1 MKLFTTLAA
10 CGAFLLGAC
19 TSTTF
24 VSTWKAP
31 EAKTFQASGQ
41 KVAAVFIGKD
51 EAQRRVAEDT
61 LVQQINSRG
70 AQGIA
75 TYDLIPSSEL
85 ENLDSVKSRL
95 ADAGV
100 EGVVAMRVIEEKER
114 VSVSYS
120 APRPTFAPYYWD
132 FWSYWGYGWGR
143 AYQPAEVRTDTI
155 LSMETLVYSLQ
166 DDKDTLVWAG
176 TSRTVN
182 PDKVDELVT
191 EVAQA
196 ASREMTRQGL
206 LPNGEGGARSA
217 RTANQASARTAD

>member
-1 MKLFTTLAA
+1 MKIIHILAA
-10 CGAFLLGAC
+10 CGALLLAAC

-24 VSTWKAP
+24 TSTWKAP
-31 EAKTFQASGQ
+31 EAKVFEASGQ

-61 LVQQINSRG
+61 LVGRINSRG

-75 TYDLIPSSEL
+75 TYNLIPSSEL
-85 ENLDSVKSRL
+85 QNLDSVKARL
-95 ADAGV
+95 AEAGV

-114 VSVSYS
+114 VSVSYA
-120 APRPTFAPYYWD
+120 APRPTFAPYYWQ
-132 FWSYWGYGWGR
+132 FSNYWGYGWGR

-155 LSMETLVYSLQ
+155 LSMETLIYSLRN
-166 DDKDTLVWAG
+166 DALVWAG

-182 PDKVDELVT
+182 PDKVDELVA
-191 EVAQA
+191 EVAEA

-206 LPNGEGGARSA
+206 LPDEQGDARSA
-217 RTANQASARTAD
+217 RASVQR

>member
-1 MKLFTTLAA
+1 MKPLTTLALCA
-10 CGAFLLGAC
+10 TLLLSAC

-24 VSTWKAP
+24 TSTWKAP
-31 EAKTFQASGQ
+31 EARTFQASGQ

-61 LVQQINSRG
+61 LVRQINARG

-85 ENLDSVKSRL
+85 DNLDSVKARL

-114 VSVSYS
+114 TSVSYA
-120 APRPTFAPYYWD
+120 APVPNFAPYYWH
-132 FWSYWGYGWGR
+132 FSNYWGYGWGH
-143 AYQPAEVRTDTI
+143 AYHPTEVRTDTI
-155 LSMETLVYSLQ
+155 LSMETLVYSLSS
-166 DDKDTLVWAG
+166 DSLVWAG

-182 PDKVDELVT
+182 PDKVDRLVS

-196 ASREMTRQGL
+196 ASREMTKQGL
-206 LPNGEGGARSA
+206 LPNEGGT
-217 RTANQASARTAD
+217 RTARVPGQPPRS